1 MSSKV
6 LDWLKPHPSQAM
18 ARLRTNG
25 LGLAVVLIVTT
36 LLPLPSPFTALR
48 LFLGSRYSVFEG
60 LGGTWWRWLCLLEL
74 CVLGVLGLNVL
85 QASYAL
91 RYPPASLPPP
101 PTPAK
106 STPATTKSPPQRR
119 LGAFTPTQ
127 SQSQPQPQKAFSSSL
142 YASSPISTPSRT
154 LYYSVPSATPL
165 DSSFASSTS
174 SFPGSPSPV
183 YNSPLAAYRG
193 KHRSGAGRAFDG
205 ELLKSL
211 TRNPVEIDDE

>member
-1 MSSKV
+1 MSSKL
-6 LDWLKPHPSQAM
+6 LDWLKPHRSAAV

-25 LGLAVVLIVTT
+25 LGLLVVFIVTT

-48 LFLGSRYSVFEG
+48 LLLGSRYVDYDG
-60 LGGTWWRWLCLLEL
+60 LGGTWWRWLCFLEL
-74 CVLGVLGLNVL
+74 GVLGVLSLNVL

-91 RYPPASLPPP
+91 HYPPAALPPP

-106 STPATTKSPPQRR
+106 SAPGTPKSPPQRR
-119 LGAFTPTQ
+119 LGSFTPSQ
-127 SQSQPQPQKAFSSSL
+127 SQSQPQKAFSSSL

-154 LYYSVPSATPL
+154 LYYSMPSATSL
-165 DSSFASSTS
+165 ESSFASSTS
-174 SFPGSPSPV
+174 SFPGSPTPM

-193 KHRSGAGRAFDG
+193 KHRGSAGRAFDG

-211 TRNPVEIDDE
+211 TRPPVEEDDS